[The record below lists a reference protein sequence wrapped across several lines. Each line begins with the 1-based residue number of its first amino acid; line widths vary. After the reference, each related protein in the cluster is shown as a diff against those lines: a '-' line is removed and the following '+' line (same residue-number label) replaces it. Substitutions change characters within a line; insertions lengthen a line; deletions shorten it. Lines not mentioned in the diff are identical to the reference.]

1 MSGTT
6 KPERYVVYWPDY
18 ALRARI
24 ARRDGCA
31 PEDIDPADYEA
42 SRDFDRLEDARAFLA
57 SPAVAWDGSTSTIAD
72 VGGWIEERVNL
83 RPDEWS
89 VWDWDQDWIEP

>member
-6 KPERYVVYWPDY
+6 KPARYVVYWPDY

-24 ARRDGCA
+24 ARRNGCA
-31 PEDIDPADYEA
+31 PEDFDPARYEA
-42 SRDFDRLEDARAFLA
+42 SKDFDRLGDARTFLA

-72 VGGWIEERVNL
+72 VGGWIDERVSIVYDPRL
-83 RPDEWS
+83 G
-89 VWDWDQDWIEP
+89 WDWAQERIEP

>member
-24 ARRDGCA
+24 AKREACA
-31 PEDIDPADYEA
+31 PEDVDPAHYEA
-42 SRDFDRLEDARAFLA
+42 WEDFDDLAAARAFLA
-57 SPAVAWDGSTSTIAD
+57 SPVAGWDGTQTTVEAT
-72 VGGWIEERVNL
+72 GGWIEERVSIVYDPRL
-83 RPDEWS
+83 G
-89 VWDWDQDWIEP
+89 WDWAQERIEP